1 MACHHTASLPYN
13 EPRIA
18 SWGAAVDLMRRLRL
32 AFHSPLWPSRSR
44 EAVDARNGAVKQ
56 VVIRVARGNIR
67 LQRGEFDTAADIEAQ
82 YERIKGF
89 EFED

>member
-1 MACHHTASLPYN
+1 M
-13 EPRIA
+13 
-18 SWGAAVDLMRRLRL
+18 DLLRRLRL
-32 AFHSPLWPSRSR
+32 AVHSPLWPSQSR

-67 LQRGEFDTAADIEAQ
+67 LQRGEFDTEADIEAQ
-82 YERIKGF
+82 YERIKDI